1 MSCVY
6 GFVSCLRSRR
16 EIQEQRQR
24 QIQGH
29 NRVPLLPASALD
41 VPEGVVNPTSGALD
55 GDSPRASSLE
65 QQQSDELFSRQGDA
79 QAGSALPVNPEP
91 SAPPAP
97 PVVAQAAPAAPVI
110 SVEPATSGQGQ
121 GQGQE
126 SGSQEGLSTRRSKL
140 PLAPSPLS
148 RVKGFKGTQEAQKAG
163 VYAPPGT
170 TRPGTPVYRTQ
181 QQISEQGSRS
191 SEFDTLMGMP
201 FAGVSSVAEVA
212 PVVEVASV

>member
-41 VPEGVVNPTSGALD
+41 VPEDVVNPTSGAVD

-65 QQQSDELFSRQGDA
+65 QQQRDELFSIQGDA
-79 QAGSALPVNPEP
+79 PAGSALPVNPEP

-97 PVVAQAAPAAPVI
+97 PVVAQAAPVI
-110 SVEPATSGQGQ
+110 SVGPATSGK

-191 SEFDTLMGMP
+191 AEFDTLMGMP